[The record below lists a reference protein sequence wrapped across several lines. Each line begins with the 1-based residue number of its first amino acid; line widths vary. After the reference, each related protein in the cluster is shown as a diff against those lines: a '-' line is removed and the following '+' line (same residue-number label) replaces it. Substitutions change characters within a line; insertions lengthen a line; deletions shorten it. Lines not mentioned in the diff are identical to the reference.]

1 MNRRPVPVGWR
12 LRPAAGLRT
21 ARAGEV
27 LLGGAPLR
35 LLTLSPEG
43 ARVVAGWFEGEPVG
57 EAHEERLLAR
67 RLLDAGLC
75 DPLPA
80 ESPCDCAPEVT
91 VIVPVH
97 GDADRLTACLAA
109 LGGGWPVIVVDDGS
123 PEPDAEAIARVAV
136 DAGARLVRHDLN
148 RGPSAARNTGLRL
161 ATTPLVAF
169 VDSDCVP
176 SAAFPSELAAHMQ
189 DPAIA
194 LAAPRIVSP
203 AGQSGRVAE
212 YERRRSKLD
221 MGARPSLARPYSPV
235 WYVPSAALVARRDAL
250 GAGFDEQLEIGED
263 VDLVWRMHDAGWQT
277 RYDPRVTVAHDHRV
291 RPLAWYRRRVFYN
304 GSVAPLARRHPTRLP
319 TVYLSPWAAVAWCA
333 AFLVHPL
340 SLAALTVVRGAR
352 LQRTLSARMPR
363 AASVA
368 ARISVE
374 QTVSEGRDLGRAFA
388 GPWAPLALAAVGV
401 RQSRRPARRVAVLL
415 AAWLL
420 GDWLA
425 DRPRIDPASYGALR
439 LADESARGVGVWL
452 GCARLR
458 DFRPLL
464 PSRPPAAE
472 DRDFSS
478 TRPEPSSA

>member
-1 MNRRPVPVGWR
+1 MAAQPVPVGWR
-12 LRPAAGLRT
+12 LRPAAGLRSV
-21 ARAGEV
+21 RDGEV

-35 LLTLSPEG
+35 LLTLSPIG
-43 ARVVAGWFEGEPVG
+43 ARVVAGWFAGQPVG
-57 EAHEERLLAR
+57 EALEERLLAR

-75 DPLPA
+75 DPLPVGVPVRSA
-80 ESPCDCAPEVT
+80 EVT

-97 GDADRLTACLAA
+97 GDADRLRACLAA
-109 LGGGWPVIVVDDGS
+109 LGGGWPAIVIDDGS
-123 PEPDAEAIARVAV
+123 PDAEAIARVAR

-169 VDSDCVP
+169 LDCDCVP
-176 SAAFPSELAAHMQ
+176 SAAFPSALIAHMD
-189 DPAIA
+189 DPSVA

-203 AGQSGRVAE
+203 AGQRGRFAE

-221 MGARPSLARPYSPV
+221 MGARPSLARPFSPV

-250 GAGFDEQLEIGED
+250 GAGFDEQLDIGED
-263 VDLVWRMHDAGWQT
+263 VDLVWRLHDAGWQT

-291 RPLAWYRRRVFYN
+291 RPLAWYLRRVFYN
-304 GSVAPLARRHPTRLP
+304 GSVAPLSRRHPTRVP
-319 TVYLSPWAAVAWCA
+319 TVYLSPAATVAWLA
-333 AFLVHPL
+333 ALIVHPL
-340 SLAALTVVRGAR
+340 SLVALTIVRGVR
-352 LQRTLSARMPR
+352 LERKLSARMPR
-363 AASVA
+363 AAAVA

-374 QTVSEGRDLGRAFA
+374 QIGFEGRDLARAFA
-388 GPWAPLALAAVGV
+388 GPWAPLAVAAAVV
-401 RQSRRPARRVAVLL
+401 PRRRGPARRLVLLL

-420 GDWLA
+420 GDWLS
-425 DRPRIDPASYGALR
+425 DRSPLDPASYGVLR

-464 PSRPPAAE
+464 PSRPPAAA

-478 TRPEPSSA
+478 TTPDPVH